1 MHWSGGKDSSL
12 TLHKVLQSG
21 EWKIDCLLTTVN
33 EGYGRI
39 AMHGVRESLLEDQAE
54 AIGIP
59 LQKLYLPVMP
69 GMEVYEGR
77 MRETLLDLQESG
89 IYTSVFGDIFLED
102 LRKYRE
108 SQLGQLGLQAAFPI
122 WGKPTKDLL
131 REFIASGF
139 KAVTVCVNAR
149 LLGQSFAGREI
160 DETFLNDLPA
170 NVDPCGENGEFH
182 TFVYDGPI
190 FRRPVKFQRGEVVYR
205 DYAKADARA
214 DANSSAPDSAFWYCD
229 LK

>member
-12 TLHKVLQSG
+12 ALHQVLQSG
-21 EWKIDCLLTTVN
+21 NWKIDCLLTTVN

-39 AMHGVRESLLEDQAE
+39 AMHGVRESLLEKQAE

-59 LQKLYLPVMP
+59 LRKLYLPIMP
-69 GMEVYEGR
+69 SMEVYEGR
-77 MRETLLDLQESG
+77 MRETLLDLKESG
-89 IYTSVFGDIFLED
+89 MYTSVFGDIFLED

-108 SQLGQLGLQAAFPI
+108 NQLGQLGLQATFPI

-139 KAVTVCVNAR
+139 KAVAVCVNAR
-149 LLGQSFAGREI
+149 RLGKSFAGRELN
-160 DETFLNDLPA
+160 ESFLNDLPV

-190 FRRPVKFQRGEVVYR
+190 FQRPVDFQRGEVVYR
-205 DYAKADARA
+205 DYAKADAKA
-214 DANSSAPDSAFWYCD
+214 DADTSAPDSAFWYCD
-229 LK
+229 LV